1 MAGSMIID
9 VDKDAKELVIPET
22 ATYFLHNRHDVT
34 FLRELCKSYDKI
46 IVKNSSLFSSVFCIR
61 MQRQRISLL
70 IVRCMM
76 IKKIFA
82 IILKIAAI
90 CKIFR
95 LQTKVRDI

>member
-46 IVKNSSLFSSVFCIR
+46 IVKNSSLFFKRV
-61 MQRQRISLL
+61 LYTY
-70 IVRCMM
+70 
-76 IKKIFA
+76 
-82 IILKIAAI
+82 AAPKNLVI
-90 CKIFR
+90 DCEVYDDKRF
-95 LQTKVRDI
+95 LQLY